1 MTTEPRP
8 TSAPSRSVPRRTRR
22 ALVLTMYLG
31 YLAMTLAWAFLDAP
45 LRWLLVIPLGLAAL
59 ISLATLMMP
68 RLLGTSDGADDDLDE
83 RQLQTRNKAYLA
95 AYRVLGVS
103 VMLAALYYM
112 MARGSGLWLPTTDLE
127 TQALFWGA
135 WGFSLTLPSAM
146 LAWNEPDADEA

>member
-1 MTTEPRP
+1 MSTK
-8 TSAPSRSVPRRTRR
+8 TSASLRPVSRRTRR
-22 ALVLTMYLG
+22 ALVLTTYLG

-45 LRWLLVIPLGLAAL
+45 LRWVLVIPLGFAAL
-59 ISLATLMMP
+59 IALGMLMMP
-68 RLLGTSDGADDDLDE
+68 RILGTSDGADADLDE
-83 RQLQTRNKAYLA
+83 RQLQTRNRAYLA

-135 WGFSLTLPSAM
+135 WGFALTLPSAM
-146 LAWNEPDADEA
+146 LAWTEPDAEEL